1 MFDHVLQMKSNMDKY
16 QEIMKIMPLMESMMS
31 ENTNNDSADGMNDIL
46 KNFLSEEQI
55 NMFNMFQDFGTE
67 KTK

>member
-67 KTK
+67 KTE

>member
-1 MFDHVLQMKSNMDKY
+1 
-16 QEIMKIMPLMESMMS
+16 MS

-67 KTK
+67 KAE